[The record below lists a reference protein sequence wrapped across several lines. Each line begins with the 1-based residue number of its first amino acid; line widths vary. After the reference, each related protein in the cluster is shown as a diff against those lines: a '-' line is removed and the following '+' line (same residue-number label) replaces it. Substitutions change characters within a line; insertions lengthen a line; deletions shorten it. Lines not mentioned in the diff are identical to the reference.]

1 MRKTSIQFVGREEE
15 LRRLTEFCGAPG
27 SGLMHLRGR
36 RRIGK
41 SWLLL
46 ELQRC
51 QGGLY
56 FQGEQDSSTRKLQS
70 SLAQLWDDHVGQQYL
85 GLFRLRDLSW
95 DRIFAA
101 ISDHARQQ
109 PKQVF
114 VLMFDEI
121 HWIAKKNS
129 GFMSKL
135 KKAWLSWEKLGNI
148 KAIICGSSNRFF
160 DDKTAQASSVLRG
173 LRTHADVWVR
183 PFSLGEVRRHFFPQW
198 GHEEIAL
205 LYMMV
210 GGVPYYLNQ
219 IPDIKNFIKAI
230 NTAFFTQSTI
240 FIDELDEILNLDFSR
255 ASRARIRRL
264 LASLGQEG
272 KTVANICRATG
283 ISESSVR
290 ENIEKLVDY
299 GLVFEKIQMGTAAK
313 NNKSGTRYVMRDFYL
328 NFYFQL
334 IDKLRS
340 EIKDNQRKNLFSNL
354 LASKQGYHIPNFSG
368 HAFELLIESVIDCRA
383 NSSMSE
389 SVFNKLG
396 IHERGYRWGP
406 YWEQG
411 ATQVDLI
418 VESGADRESRVLEA
432 KWIARKAG
440 VAHGYLAEVQQKGY
454 IPPRGYGLSFYLVL
468 SQAPT
473 QGLRKAAKR
482 QDVQI
487 LELND
492 LF

>member
-1 MRKTSIQFVGREEE
+1 
-15 LRRLTEFCGAPG
+15 
-27 SGLMHLRGR
+27 
-36 RRIGK
+36 
-41 SWLLL
+41 
-46 ELQRC
+46 
-51 QGGLY
+51 
-56 FQGEQDSSTRKLQS
+56 
-70 SLAQLWDDHVGQQYL
+70 
-85 GLFRLRDLSW
+85 
-95 DRIFAA
+95 
-101 ISDHARQQ
+101 
-109 PKQVF
+109 
-114 VLMFDEI
+114 
-121 HWIAKKNS
+121 
-129 GFMSKL
+129 MSKL

-432 KWIARKAG
+432 KWITRKAG

-487 LELND
+487 VELSD